1 MSALHDRLN
10 WDNLS
15 AMKIC
20 IWGTAAWHAELSRA
34 SDTWAHLMFMLSIDL
49 LLLLQNFM
57 TALTCH
63 YLLVSTDPSGASVRY
78 SIPEGLTE
86 YMTVCNSG
94 EKPLAVLY
102 FLTQLKF
109 QRVLCFASSLEAT
122 HRYSRSTPACKSRHD
137 ASYCHLASFFVP
149 IVTHIQFLPTI
160 TLHDQTDRS

>member
-1 MSALHDRLN
+1 MSALRDRLN

-15 AMKIC
+15 AMKIRT
-20 IWGTAAWHAELSRA
+20 WGTAAWHAELSRA
-34 SDTWAHLMFMLSIDL
+34 SDTWAHLRFMLSIDL

-137 ASYCHLASFFVP
+137 ASYCHLASFFVLT
-149 IVTHIQFLPTI
+149 VTHIQFLPTI

>member
-1 MSALHDRLN
+1 
-10 WDNLS
+10 
-15 AMKIC
+15 
-20 IWGTAAWHAELSRA
+20 
-34 SDTWAHLMFMLSIDL
+34 MFMLSIDL

-122 HRYSRSTPACKSRHD
+122 HRYSTSTPACKRRHD
-137 ASYCHLASFFVP
+137 ASYCHLFC
-149 IVTHIQFLPTI
+149 
-160 TLHDQTDRS
+160 

>member
-1 MSALHDRLN
+1 MLWKYVFEEQQHDMQSSLGPVTPEH
-10 WDNLS
+10 
-15 AMKIC
+15 M
-20 IWGTAAWHAELSRA
+20 
-34 SDTWAHLMFMLSIDL
+34 MFMLSIDL

-137 ASYCHLASFFVP
+137 AGYCHLASFFVP

-160 TLHDQTDRS
+160 TPPDQTNRS

>member
-1 MSALHDRLN
+1 MSALRDRLN

-15 AMKIC
+15 AMKIR

-34 SDTWAHLMFMLSIDL
+34 SDTRAHLMFMLSIDL

-122 HRYSRSTPACKSRHD
+122 HRYSRHD
-137 ASYCHLASFFVP
+137 ASYSHLASFFVP
-149 IVTHIQFLPTI
+149 TVTHIQFLPTI